1 MHDRPHYPHAQKVVD
16 NFRRVLG
23 EELCNSIGDYHF
35 STLEVLIESA
45 INTSVMAAMQLAEKD
60 VEELLKKLRNH
71 THR

>member
-1 MHDRPHYPHAQKVVD
+1 MRKKVVN

-23 EELCNSIGDYHF
+23 EELCSRIGDYHF

-45 INTSVMAAMQLAEKD
+45 INTSVMDAMQLAEQD

>member
-1 MHDRPHYPHAQKVVD
+1 MHDRPHYLHAQKVVN

-23 EELCNSIGDYHF
+23 EELCSHIGEYHF

-45 INTSVMAAMQLAEKD
+45 INTSVMDAMQLAEQD